1 MSSLLYVFKLY
12 KGVQCQA
19 TAAGLECGADSRRV
33 GEQNGARNGLH
44 LDGAPLKAIRRSA
57 CSSRFHWHLNYVEGA
72 FGGASGVAQL
82 MCNGLES
89 TILPRS
95 DSLRSWPLVVGSSS
109 IVPIL
114 ASNRNRGAGR

>member
-44 LDGAPLKAIRRSA
+44 LDDRHSIHASLLPLDGPVMQTSLKPKSCAAPG
-57 CSSRFHWHLNYVEGA
+57 FV
-72 FGGASGVAQL
+72 QL
-82 MCNGLES
+82 
-89 TILPRS
+89 T
-95 DSLRSWPLVVGSSS
+95 
-109 IVPIL
+109 
-114 ASNRNRGAGR
+114 